1 MKETYEEIRRILDE
15 HGAEYVVSEHAPVYT
30 SEEAARVRGVGLE
43 TGVKALLLRTREKTF
58 VLALVRAD
66 RKADLRE
73 IARRAGTRKVTLAR
87 PQEVLELTG
96 CEVGSV
102 PPFGFDDVP
111 TFMDRTILE
120 NELVNFNAGLHTVSV
135 RMRAEDLVEIVRP
148 TLL

>member
-30 SEEAARVRGVGLE
+30 SEEAARVRGVALE
-43 TGVKALLLRTREKTF
+43 TGVKALLLRTRERTF

-73 IARRAGTRKVTLAR
+73 IARRAGTRKVTMAR

-102 PPFGFDDVP
+102 PPFGFEDVP
-111 TFMDRTILE
+111 VFMDRRILE

-135 RMRAEDLVEIVRP
+135 RMKSEDLVEIVRP
-148 TLL
+148 VLL